1 MLIAN
6 SCKSDCMCIPVY
18 SGPGSCTHTGGVN
31 TSLLYI
37 YSPSEHFVICE
48 CMLNVL
54 IMAENYICI
63 APMSLYSDLRLTSG
77 TEQFTSKPSEQVV
90 HECVSGLQ
98 SASKSFPGM
107 ESVPLNLSYHPFYS
121 ALLEPEKAAE
131 YASKVC
137 CTSHQYQVAIT
148 FPVILSI
155 KLTLECCL
163 TSCFILT
170 FSILRWARVGRTALL
185 P

>member
-1 MLIAN
+1 
-6 SCKSDCMCIPVY
+6 
-18 SGPGSCTHTGGVN
+18 
-31 TSLLYI
+31 
-37 YSPSEHFVICE
+37 
-48 CMLNVL
+48 MLNML
-54 IMAENYICI
+54 SMAENYICI

-90 HECVSGLQ
+90 LECVSGLQ

-148 FPVILSI
+148 FPVVLSI
-155 KLTLECCL
+155 THFRMLPYVLL
-163 TSCFILT
+163 YSHLLHTS
-170 FSILRWARVGRTALL
+170 VGWDWSSSSFTIDI
-185 P
+185 